1 MDLGGQFRSAFTT
14 KVLDALDRAAVM
26 RAPDR
31 PLGTLD
37 VLLALVE
44 ADAAAD
50 WQRIWLNFRELHEAD
65 AGRYRDP
72 SPPDGDPSPP
82 DGDSW
87 HSRPVTATCARAIRA
102 AVALAGR
109 WPPARCRFRRACLPC
124 AWWARR

>member
-14 KVLDALDRAAVM
+14 RVLDALDRAAVM

-31 PLGTLD
+31 PMSTLD
-37 VLLALVE
+37 VFLALVE

-65 AGRYRDP
+65 ADRYR
-72 SPPDGDPSPP
+72 DPSPP

-102 AVALAGR
+102 AVALANR
-109 WPPARCRFRRACLPC
+109 PAPARCRFRRACLPC